1 MSQNKKL
8 DTDKLIYLASLSLL
22 LSSIEYL
29 IPKPVPF
36 LRLGLGNLPILLALT
51 LLNKKDYFLLALLKA
66 ICQGIVGGTLISPFF
81 ILSLAGTL
89 ASSLSMYL
97 FHHLLKQRVT
107 LFSISII
114 GALCSNTVQLL
125 LAAVLIYGKSIFI
138 AASLLLGIGVVA
150 SAILGLLAEALKEKS
165 RFYATIEQGNLPAIE
180 THKESKETH
189 KITTKQKIFTVIS
202 FAGIITSFLL
212 SDLIALTIGFII
224 LLILQKLSGRKVLI
238 GFYLAMILSMVF
250 LCLFE
255 PEGQVIY
262 VIGIVKLT
270 KGALI
275 LSLTRGMRILMIMA
289 SSQILSAT
297 RIIHLPLL
305 GSVFSLSAKTI
316 NSFSQTKGNLLTRL
330 DFAIL
335 GEIEEEK

>member
-1 MSQNKKL
+1 MLQNKKL
-8 DTDKLIYLASLSLL
+8 ASEKLIYLASLSLM

-51 LLNKKDYFLLALLKA
+51 LLNKKDYFLLAFLKA
-66 ICQGIVGGTLISPFF
+66 ICQGIVGGTLLSPFF

-97 FHHLLKQRVT
+97 FHHLLKNRVT

-125 LAAVLIYGKSIFI
+125 LASLFIYGKSIFI
-138 AASLLLGIGVVA
+138 AAPLLLGIGVVA

-165 RFYATIEQGNLPAIE
+165 RFYATIASGNLPKIE
-180 THKESKETH
+180 EGTKKKQKKT
-189 KITTKQKIFTVIS
+189 ITTKQKLFTAIAFTGLV
-202 FAGIITSFLL
+202 TSFLFTN
-212 SDLIALTIGFII
+212 LIQLTVGFVI
-224 LLILQKLSGRKVLI
+224 LLILQKMSGRKVLI

-262 VIGIVKLT
+262 VKGIIKLT
-270 KGALI
+270 KGALT

-297 RIIHLPLL
+297 RILNLPLL
-305 GSVFSLSAKTI
+305 GSVFTLSAKTI
-316 NSFSQTKGNLLTRL
+316 NSFAQTKGNLFTRL
-330 DFAIL
+330 DLAIL
-335 GEIEEEK
+335 GEIKEGQ